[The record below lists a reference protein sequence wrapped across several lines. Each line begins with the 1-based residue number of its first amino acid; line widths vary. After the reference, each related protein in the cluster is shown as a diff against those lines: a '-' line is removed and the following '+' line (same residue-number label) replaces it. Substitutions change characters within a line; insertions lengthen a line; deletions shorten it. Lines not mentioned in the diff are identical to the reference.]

1 MTHETDEQS
10 TSQRRR
16 NLRAPMIALN
26 IIAED
31 NNRTFFGYIKNI
43 SRGGLFIASVNP
55 RDLGSRFNLE
65 ISLPTPINRTVRCGC
80 EVVWT
85 RQFSPKSPYEHGMGL
100 RFLDI
105 SEEIAELIDAWAK
118 EQNG

>member
-16 NLRAPMIALN
+16 NLRSPMIALN
-26 IIAED
+26 IIAQD
-31 NNRTFFGYIKNI
+31 GNRTFFGYIKNI
-43 SRGGLFIASVNP
+43 SRGGLFISSVNP
-55 RDLGSRFNLE
+55 RDLANRFNLE
-65 ISLPTPINRTVRCGC
+65 ISLPTPINRTFQVQC

-85 RQFSPKSPYEHGMGL
+85 RRFNPKSPYEPGMGL

-105 SEEIAELIDAWAK
+105 SDQVAELIDKWAK
-118 EQNG
+118 QQND

>member
-1 MTHETDEQS
+1 MNQDSGQG
-10 TSQRRR
+10 TSQKRK

-31 NNRTFFGYIKNI
+31 GNRTFFGYIKNI

-55 RDLGSRFNLE
+55 RELGSRFNLE
-65 ISLPTPINRTVRCGC
+65 ISLPQPINRTVQTHV

-85 RQFSPKSPYEHGMGL
+85 RRFSPKSPYEPGMGL
-100 RFLDI
+100 RFLDMP
-105 SEEIAELIDAWAK
+105 EDVALLIDEWVR

>member
-1 MTHETDEQS
+1 MSQDSGQETGQK
-10 TSQRRR
+10 RK

-31 NNRTFFGYIKNI
+31 GNRTFFGYIKNI

-55 RDLGSRFNLE
+55 RNLGSRFNLE
-65 ISLPTPINRTVRCGC
+65 IALPQPINRTVRTQC

-85 RQFSPKSPYEHGMGL
+85 RRFSPKSPYEPGMGL
-100 RFLDI
+100 RFLDMPDDV
-105 SEEIAELIDAWAK
+105 AQLIDEWVK
-118 EQNG
+118 EQSNS